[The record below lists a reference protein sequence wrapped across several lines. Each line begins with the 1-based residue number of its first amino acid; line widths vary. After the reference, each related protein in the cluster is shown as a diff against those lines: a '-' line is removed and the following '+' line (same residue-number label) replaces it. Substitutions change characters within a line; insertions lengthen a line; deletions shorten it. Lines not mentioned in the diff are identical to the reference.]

1 MSELAGTHAM
11 VIGAGRAGRSCA
23 RLLAARG
30 AQVRVVE
37 RDAAAARD
45 AEWPAG
51 VELRLGDEQPAA
63 LDGITLVVPSP
74 GVPHDHALLAGAVAR
89 GVPVW
94 SEIEL
99 AARFLACPV
108 LAITGTNGKSTT
120 TTLLGAMLQ
129 AAGQR
134 VFVGGNLGTPL
145 ADAALDA
152 APWDAAVAEVSS
164 FQLEWVPS
172 FAPRI
177 AVLLNLTPDHQDR
190 YPNPA
195 DYGAAKAN
203 LLRHQGSGDVAV
215 LNRDDPWVWDQRH
228 HTRATVLSFGRE
240 PVEFGTYLDGDE
252 AVAWSPSPRP
262 SPASSADEGAGQ
274 PQRYDL
280 ATSPLAGAHNRENL
294 LAAITAATAWGT
306 PPAAIRAAIRATTA
320 LPHRLELVGEHAGV
334 RWYDDSK
341 ATNVGAV
348 EKSIDSFPGG
358 IVLLL
363 GGYDKGGDFA
373 VLRPRLAARV
383 ARTICFGQAGPA
395 IAAQLGAGA
404 APALVPDLAAAVRAA
419 AAAARP
425 GQVVVLAPGCA
436 SFDEFRNYA
445 ERGQRFR
452 TLVEAL

>member
-1 MSELAGTHAM
+1 MSELAGAHAM

-30 AQVRVVE
+30 ARVRMVE
-37 RDAAAARD
+37 RDAAAARAAAAPD
-45 AEWPAG
+45 G
-51 VELRLGDEQPAA
+51 VELVVGDQGPAL
-63 LDGITLVVPSP
+63 LDEITLVVPSP
-74 GVPHDHALLAGAVAR
+74 GVPHDHPLLDGAVAR

-120 TTLLGAMLQ
+120 TTLLGNMLR

-134 VFVGGNLGTPL
+134 IFVGGNLGTPL
-145 ADAALDA
+145 ADAALDP

-172 FAPRI
+172 FAPRV

-190 YPNPA
+190 YPNPD

-203 LLRHQGSGDVAV
+203 ILRHQESGDVAV
-215 LNRDDPWVWDQRH
+215 LNRDDAWVWEQRH

-240 PVEFGTYLDGDE
+240 PVEFGTYLDGDA
-252 AVAWSPSPRP
+252 AVAR
-262 SPASSADEGAGQ
+262 GAGE

-280 ATSPLAGAHNRENL
+280 SASPLAGAHNRENL
-294 LAAITAATAWGT
+294 LAALTAATAWGT
-306 PPAAIRAAIRATTA
+306 PAAAIRTAIRGTTA
-320 LPHRLELVGEHAGV
+320 LPHRLQLVGERGGV

-358 IVLLL
+358 VVLLL
-363 GGYDKGGDFA
+363 GGHDKGGDFA
-373 VLRPRLAARV
+373 ALGPRLAARV
-383 ARTICFGQAGPA
+383 ARTICFGEAGPA

-404 APALVPDLAAAVRAA
+404 APQVVPDLAAAVRAA
-419 AAAARP
+419 AAAATA

-436 SFDEFRNYA
+436 SFDEFRDYA

-452 TLVEAL
+452 ALVEDL

>member
-1 MSELAGTHAM
+1 MSELAGTHAL

-30 AQVRVVE
+30 ARVRVVE
-37 RDAAAARD
+37 RAATAARD
-45 AEWPAG
+45 PAWPDA
-51 VELRLGDEQPAA
+51 VELVVGPEDLAA
-63 LDGITLVVPSP
+63 LAGITLVVPSP
-74 GVPHDHALLAGAVAR
+74 GVARDHLLLAAAAAR
-89 GVPVW
+89 GLPVW

-99 AARFLACPV
+99 AARFLSCPV

-134 VFVGGNLGTPL
+134 VFIGGNLGTPL
-145 ADAALDA
+145 ADAALDPR
-152 APWDAAVAEVSS
+152 PWDAAVAEVSS

-172 FAPRI
+172 FAPRVG
-177 AVLLNLTPDHQDR
+177 VLLNLTPDHQDR

-203 LLRHQGSGDVAV
+203 LLRHQSGADVAV
-215 LNRDDPWVWDQRH
+215 LNRDDPWVWEQRH

-240 PVEFGTYLDGDE
+240 PVEFGTYLDGDA
-252 AVAWSPSPRP
+252 AVARN
-262 SPASSADEGAGQ
+262 AGP

-280 ATSPLAGAHNRENL
+280 RSSPLAGAHNRENL

-306 PPAAIRAAIRATTA
+306 PPEAIRAAIRATTA
-320 LPHRLELVGEHAGV
+320 LPHRLELVAERGGV

-348 EKSIDSFPGG
+348 EKSLDSFPGG

-373 VLRPRLAARV
+373 ALRPRIAARV

-395 IAAQLGAGA
+395 IAAQLGGDLS
-404 APALVPDLAAAVRAA
+404 PLVVPDLAAAVRH

-436 SFDEFRNYA
+436 SFDEFRDYA
-445 ERGQRFR
+445 ERGARFR
-452 TLVEAL
+452 ALVEELP